1 MDIEAAGLSA
11 EFADLIFSHI
21 PLDEDVVI
29 VEGYGLR
36 GEILARLQERLEK
49 VAYVWSANRLDL
61 SSTDTAHEAELE
73 MLRSQVAELQHSG
86 GELRRRADATK
97 LELEA
102 LSEDRERS
110 IAERDLGIDKLEGQ
124 LEVLSKDRETLFAE
138 RGIATDKLAKLR
150 QRRSVKAALWAA
162 RLVKP
167 IMGGSTNPE
176 GGD

>member
-1 MDIEAAGLSA
+1 M
-11 EFADLIFSHI
+11 
-21 PLDEDVVI
+21 I

-73 MLRSQVAELQHSG
+73 MSRSQVAELQHSG

-110 IAERDLGIDKLEGQ
+110 IAERTLESTNSKGQ

-138 RGIATDKLAKLR
+138 RGIANGNSRNCDSVDRSRRPAGRTIGQADNGRLDK
-150 QRRSVKAALWAA
+150 S
-162 RLVKP
+162 
-167 IMGGSTNPE
+167 
-176 GGD
+176 